1 MAGRVCPRRVEAGSG
16 QISERFRAI
25 VRTAELIHVLQHV
38 LQDGRLVQQ
47 GAFDKLFHVEALF
60 RDLAQRQM
68 A

>member
-25 VRTAELIHVLQHV
+25 GRTAELIHI